1 MKGSAVSRKRIAA
14 IILIILLLGC
24 FSGMIVALI
33 RGNYSLFFTLG
44 GVIVLLVITG
54 LVLVKLVRKNM
65 LPEEEKE
72 GKED

>member
-1 MKGSAVSRKRIAA
+1 MKGSAVYRKRIAA
-14 IILIILLLGC
+14 ISLIILLLGC
-24 FSGMIVALI
+24 FSGMIGALI